1 MQKNPGKP
9 GRKGR
14 SRSGGGAKGDGFR
27 SRGMKGPPKDAPTRS
42 RGQRTHGAV
51 QAPRKPGSKPGDPQQ
66 KGRQKGPQKG
76 SKSASGKNW
85 IWGTHAVT
93 AALANPR
100 RTLHELWIT
109 EAAERRLKGATLPLP
124 ARTVEPHELDRHLPP
139 GAVHQGLAVHAAP
152 LEWPSLPTLADAT
165 DLVLVLDQVTD
176 PHNLGAMFRL
186 ASAFGVGA
194 LILQDRNAPPLTGAT
209 AKVAVGCIETVPVVQ
224 VVNIANTL
232 DELKGYGFECIGL
245 AGETELSLAEALS
258 SSGKRALAMGAEG
271 RGLRPRVAATCD
283 RLARIPMLSGDE
295 PGEAESLNVATAAAI
310 ALYEAR
316 RD

>member
-9 GRKGR
+9 GRKG
-14 SRSGGGAKGDGFR
+14 SRNSSGKHKDGAFR
-27 SRGMKGPPKDAPTRS
+27 SRGMKGPPKDAPSRS
-42 RGQRTHGAV
+42 RGQRSHGSV
-51 QAPRKPGSKPGDPQQ
+51 QAPRKPGGGKPRSVG
-66 KGRQKGPQKG
+66 
-76 SKSASGKNW
+76 KSGAKNW

-93 AALANPR
+93 AALSNPR

-139 GAVHQGLAVHAAP
+139 GVAHQGMAVHAAP
-152 LEWPSLPTLADAT
+152 LEWPALDALADDT
-165 DLVLVLDQVTD
+165 DLILVLDQVTD
-176 PHNLGAMFRL
+176 PHNLGAMLRL

-194 LILQDRNAPPLTGAT
+194 LVLQDRNAPPLTGAT
-209 AKVAVGCIETVPVVQ
+209 AKVAVGCVETVPVAT

-245 AGETELSLAEALS
+245 AGETDLSLADALA
-258 SSGKRALAMGAEG
+258 GDGRRALVMGAEG
-271 RGLRPRVAATCD
+271 KGLRPRVAATCD
-283 RLARIPMLSGDE
+283 RLARIPMQSE
-295 PGEAESLNVATAAAI
+295 KAPGSAESLNVATAAAI

-316 RD
+316 R